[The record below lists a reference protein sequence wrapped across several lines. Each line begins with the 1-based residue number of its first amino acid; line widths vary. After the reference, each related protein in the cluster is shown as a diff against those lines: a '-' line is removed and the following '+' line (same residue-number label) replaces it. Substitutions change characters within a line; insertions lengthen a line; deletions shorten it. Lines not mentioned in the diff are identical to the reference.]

1 MLQIRHICLRF
12 SPNSSASSA
21 TTMVNDMK
29 VANTPAVMIEH
40 SHKTALTHGLNGPYS
55 LMGEAALCSRSHAAA
70 LQENVWIRP
79 PSLE

>member
-1 MLQIRHICLRF
+1 
-12 SPNSSASSA
+12 
-21 TTMVNDMK
+21 
-29 VANTPAVMIEH
+29 MIEH